1 MCDDVVKCWLMLS
14 HYIGPHLLLLLQI
27 KTQCD
32 KMVGQSNSLS
42 SAKDQIEEELRQ
54 QQVTMDDLDD
64 RLKRISKKHHK
75 RSVNELGVDPST
87 IKNGTL
93 EEKTVRAEVMKDVVQ
108 VSTSIHGLIDCSTL
122 NRYR

>member
-1 MCDDVVKCWLMLS
+1 
-14 HYIGPHLLLLLQI
+14 
-27 KTQCD
+27 
-32 KMVGQSNSLS
+32 MVGQSNSLS

-108 VSTSIHGLIDCSTL
+108 VSTPSLRFDRSIEFNRHLSLLRPSFCS
-122 NRYR
+122 RMCFIR

>member
-1 MCDDVVKCWLMLS
+1 MCEGVKCWLMLS
-14 HYIGPHLLLLLQI
+14 HYIGPHLLLLLLQI

-108 VSTSIHGLIDCSTL
+108 VSTSID
-122 NRYR
+122 

>member
-1 MCDDVVKCWLMLS
+1 
-14 HYIGPHLLLLLQI
+14 
-27 KTQCD
+27 
-32 KMVGQSNSLS
+32 MVGQSNSLS

-108 VSTSIHGLIDCSTL
+108 VSTHLSFDRLIQSTSLTFSPFSTASPFSSCS
-122 NRYR
+122 RMCCIR